1 MITHVSRGPNHLVPS
16 PFLNAHGSAVTSRE
30 LTTTSTAIQ
39 RYRTDISNIVIYYRA
54 LITLPQKKTKIF
66 VPRWGGLTVPFRYT
80 DHVPHVES
88 NKMLV
93 SD

>member
-54 LITLPQKKTKIF
+54 LITLKYCSRK
-66 VPRWGGLTVPFRYT
+66 
-80 DHVPHVES
+80 
-88 NKMLV
+88 NKNFCSAEV
-93 SD
+93 D